1 MILKIQY
8 KRLNRGY
15 FESLKVPANGD
26 ANDRI
31 CMYFSKQNFI
41 NCVVNLK
48 MCSYSL
54 NIIYDVQIL
63 QSRFHI
69 SIGYAIT
76 ASAVKFLVEI
86 QNVWIWP
93 AGFFFLP
100 IFFLLINFDLQM
112 RDGGAWWGWFH
123 ARSVVVTWRRR
134 RFYSA
139 RVYEWGGAD

>member
-1 MILKIQY
+1 LILKIQY

-26 ANDRI
+26 ANDSL

-41 NCVVNLK
+41 NCVKLK

-69 SIGYAIT
+69 SIGYAYIT
-76 ASAVKFLVEI
+76 ASAVKFLVEM
-86 QNVWIWP
+86 
-93 AGFFFLP
+93 
-100 IFFLLINFDLQM
+100 LI
-112 RDGGAWWGWFH
+112 
-123 ARSVVVTWRRR
+123 V
-134 RFYSA
+134 
-139 RVYEWGGAD
+139 